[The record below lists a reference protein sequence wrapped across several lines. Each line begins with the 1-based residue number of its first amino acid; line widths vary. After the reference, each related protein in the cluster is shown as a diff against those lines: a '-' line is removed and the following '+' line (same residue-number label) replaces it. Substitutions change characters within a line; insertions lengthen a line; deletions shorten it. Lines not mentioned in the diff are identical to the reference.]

1 MSMYS
6 ETAKRL
12 VQIVAGLGSAIAPFM
27 VSSLIVATPAIGED
41 FPADIALLG
50 WVTAAFF
57 LVAAAFLVPF
67 GRIAD
72 IRGSKRVFTAGMV
85 VYLAAAAVSGLAPGI
100 LVLIA
105 GRALSGLAAA
115 MVFGTSLA
123 LLSLVFPE
131 EERGRAF
138 GLNITAM
145 FAGFGLGLLSGGA
158 IAYYL
163 SWRGIFVVVALI
175 AGANIMLIRTRV
187 RGECEISRTI
197 GYDPVGMLLF
207 SPGVLLFMYG
217 LAGIPAPA
225 GIGALA
231 AGSAA
236 LAGFF
241 IWERRCPHSLI
252 PHTLLSSR
260 NLSRAVGANII
271 FNGSAFGIIFVLS
284 LYLQYVTGFD
294 PRSAGL
300 FLLISQAFLIVVGPA
315 AGRLSDRYPP
325 FRIAAAGG
333 VVNAVAMVLLIGLTR
348 STPLVVII
356 STLALNGIGIALFM
370 PAVVKWSLLDV
381 RREDT
386 SLLTGISETARL
398 AGNSLSNAVIIIIF
412 SLVMGGATVTPETLP
427 LFLAASRGTVIVYL
441 AMALTSS
448 IIAAV
453 SLRKKTP

>member
-1 MSMYS
+1 MYS
-6 ETAKRL
+6 ERAKRL

-27 VSSLIVATPAIGED
+27 VSSLIVATPAIGEE
-41 FPADIALLG
+41 FPADVALLG

-72 IRGSKRVFTAGMV
+72 IKGSKRVFTAGMA
-85 VYLAAAAVSGLAPGI
+85 VYLAAAAVCGCAPGI

-131 EERGRAF
+131 AERGRAF
-138 GLNITAM
+138 GINITAM
-145 FAGFGLGLLSGGA
+145 FAGFGLGLLGGGA

-163 SWRGIFVVVALI
+163 TWRVLFAVVAVI
-175 AGANIMLIRTRV
+175 AAVNIVLIRTKV
-187 RGECEISRTI
+187 RGECEISRTLT
-197 GYDPVGMLLF
+197 YDPVGMLLF

-217 LAGIPAPA
+217 LSGIPAPA

-252 PHTLLSSR
+252 PHNLLGSR

-271 FNGSAFGIIFVLS
+271 FNGSAFGIIFLLS
-284 LYLQYVTGFD
+284 LYLQYVSGFD
-294 PRSAGL
+294 SRTAGF
-300 FLLISQAFLIVVGPA
+300 FLLVSQALLIVVGPS
-315 AGRLSDRYPP
+315 AGRLSDRFPP
-325 FRIAAAGG
+325 FMIAAAGG
-333 VVNAVAMVLLIGLTR
+333 VINAVAMILLVSLTA
-348 STPLVVII
+348 STPLVLVIA
-356 STLALNGIGIALFM
+356 TLALNGIGIALFM
-370 PAVVKWSLLDV
+370 PAVVKWSLRDV

-412 SLVMGGATVTPETLP
+412 SLVMGGSTVTPETLP
-427 LFLAASRGTVIVYL
+427 LFLAASRWTILVYL
-441 AMALTSS
+441 LMALAS
-448 IIAAV
+448 ALLAGM
-453 SLRKKTP
+453 SLRKTRG